1 MFILLNAKAIF
12 YSVVLRLFGIIGMQN
27 WSREESVANFT
38 SGYGVAEVGETDK

>member
-12 YSVVLRLFGIIGMQN
+12 YSVVLRLFGAFMQK

-38 SGYGVAEVGETDK
+38 SGYGVAEVGDTDK

>member
-12 YSVVLRLFGIIGMQN
+12 YSVVLRLCGTLMQG
-27 WSREESVANFT
+27 WSRGESVANFT